1 MVTWHSGVFSGDAFV
16 TLSLMLLQLLSA
28 CPGLAAAGA
37 GLSLLLL
44 LLVLSLLTSSPAI
57 SALDPGLEAAA
68 PPSRLTSLMADTGL
82 SPNTWASAVASSCPV
97 CDLSTRPPSSSC
109 CCCLA
114 SIAARKVSWV
124 SASPPRPPY
133 TDTLLPGREK

>member
-1 MVTWHSGVFSGDAFV
+1 
-16 TLSLMLLQLLSA
+16 MLLQLLST
-28 CPGLAAAGA
+28 CPGLAAVGA

-44 LLVLSLLTSSPAI
+44 LLVLSRLTSSPAI

-82 SPNTWASAVASSCPV
+82 SPNTSASAVASSCPV
-97 CDLSTRPPSSSC
+97 CDLSTRPPSSS